1 MCVRACESENVF
13 RWCAF
18 FSALICLSLVVIV
31 LAGLLSTCARVCT
44 SSEVPELPSNITQG
58 LCFDPPASPSPQP
71 APKHIVINVPV
82 VRFQVG
88 NTQMHTSLLSPQR
101 FRFPHSLPH
110 FQRQCAPP
118 AHHLPVSVVWGACNG
133 RGRLGSSPHLL
144 CHQRSQSFTPLAAA
158 PQPKAA
164 AAFLYSTLER
174 ERRSHLHFCERLP
187 GIFCSILLGFRE
199 VGDEWCMSSQ
209 QITRYVLMDS
219 LFFPTHMISSFSC
232 GQAGSLSSFRN
243 CSCR

>member
-31 LAGLLSTCARVCT
+31 LAGLLSMCARVCT

-144 CHQRSQSFTPLAAA
+144 CHQSSQSFTPLAAA

-174 ERRSHLHFCERLP
+174 ETLAPPLLWTLTGNLLLDSSGVQRSWR
-187 GIFCSILLGFRE
+187 
-199 VGDEWCMSSQ
+199 WMM
-209 QITRYVLMDS
+209 YVLTANHS
-219 LFFPTHMISSFSC
+219 LCFNGFIIFSHTYH
-232 GQAGSLSSFRN
+232 
-243 CSCR
+243 